1 MHVDAADNAT
11 RDFAD
16 RARNVIGDPRS
27 IDAPFESRT
36 QHAQAKSFEI
46 SNECRNVLDPSA
58 RANEIRTSVVLEIR
72 LHKKLAA
79 NRS

>member
-1 MHVDAADNAT
+1 MRVDATDNAAH
-11 RDFAD
+11 DFAD
-16 RARNVIGDPRS
+16 ATRNVIGGPRS
-27 IDAPFESRT
+27 IDALIESRT